1 MNFRNGFYAGLV
13 VALILG
19 VYLARLWRP
28 ERQVQLHSTHLLA
41 QIEKRNWKNVGEF
54 IGSDYQD
61 RWGNDRALLLERL
74 REVFRAMPN
83 ARIEASSPM
92 VRIDNGR
99 GSWTAKINI
108 KGAGA
113 FADLIEAR
121 VNALEAPFELE
132 WRRGATWPWDWKL
145 VSVRNSVL
153 EISGYEL

>member
-13 VALILG
+13 VALIVG
-19 VYLARLWRP
+19 VYLVRLWRP
-28 ERQVQLHSTHLLA
+28 ERQIELHSTHLLA
-41 QIEKRNWKNVGEF
+41 QIEKRNWKNLGEF

-145 VSVRNSVL
+145 VSVRNSAL